1 MALACSKTCEDRHW
15 GHEELCRCLTGKD
28 HSQAFSTD
36 IARSNGIESPQVLTD
51 SLHPSTAKFTT
62 LARDNATLSGTAARW
77 LCSKHRN
84 GTCSDS
90 IRCSSDCDTGHS
102 NCGRCRTSACLRR
115 CKVDGCGHETEAV
128 NGATGNQGKTETGA
142 GCVGNCGTGDPQGK
156 GCEWRCLKQHS
167 LTGERSNNLANSID
181 GTEGHADVIGHHDS
195 VECSATK
202 RSSKHETYRVEHS
215 EEQSKVVGG
224 CEKLTNGPSRGKL
237 ECECSQGDRRNKGDD
252 GETNCCERSCDQGE
266 ALVIDESAL
275 FDTDRRNDAEGTV
288 KQVGVCRECHS
299 IGFYCYHDACH
310 WMLYPRA
317 RIHESVIR
325 RYDRS

>member
-1 MALACSKTCEDRHW
+1 MSLACSKTCEDRHW

-28 HSQAFSTD
+28 HSRGFCTD

-51 SLHPSTAKFTT
+51 SDHPSTAKFTT
-62 LARDNATLSGTAARW
+62 LAHDNGNLSGTAARW

-102 NCGRCRTSACLRR
+102 NCGRCRTSAGLQRR
-115 CKVDGCGHETEAV
+115 KGDGCGHETEAV
-128 NGATGNQGKTETGA
+128 NGATGNQGKTLSCAET
-142 GCVGNCGTGDPQGK
+142 GCVGNCGK
-156 GCEWRCLKQHS
+156 GCEWRYLK
-167 LTGERSNNLANSID
+167 ERSNNLANSID

-195 VECSATK
+195 GECSATK
-202 RSSKHETYRVEHS
+202 RSSKHESYMVEHS
-215 EEQSKVVGG
+215 EEKSQAVGG

-275 FDTDRRNDAEGTV
+275 LDTDRRNDAEGTV
-288 KQVGVCRECHS
+288 KQVGV
-299 IGFYCYHDACH
+299 
-310 WMLYPRA
+310 
-317 RIHESVIR
+317 
-325 RYDRS
+325 